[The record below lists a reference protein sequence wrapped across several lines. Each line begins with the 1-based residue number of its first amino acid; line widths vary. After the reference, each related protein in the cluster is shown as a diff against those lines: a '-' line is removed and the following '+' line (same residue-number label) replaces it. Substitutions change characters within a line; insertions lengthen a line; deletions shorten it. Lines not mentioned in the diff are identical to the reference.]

1 MVLDR
6 VNTGIYDDFMVYL
19 QTERGLSLGTV
30 RSYGD
35 DVRKFLRYLQ
45 EEGVLIR
52 KINEGVIEEYFVS
65 LVNLNSYSF
74 NRNISSIRAFLEFLE
89 KVYGYCICI
98 SDIHSIKTYRH
109 LPQALSKEEVDKILD
124 ISLKTPF
131 DYRNKAMLEVMY
143 GSGLRVSEVTA
154 LKEKN
159 IDLDSG
165 VVRFFGKGSKERMVP
180 LSCMATRYLRIYL
193 EEYRCF
199 FVKKRIT
206 DNVFLNNHGSAL
218 TRQGFLMILK
228 KICEQKGISK
238 EVTPHSLR
246 HSFATHLLE
255 GGADLRSIQVMLG
268 HENLSTTQ
276 IYTNLGVDTV
286 RENYDMY
293 HPRS

>member
-19 QTERGLSLGTV
+19 QTERGLSLETV

-45 EEGVLIR
+45 EEGVLVR
-52 KINEGVIEEYFVS
+52 EVNEGIIEEYFVS

-89 KVYGYCICI
+89 KVYGYCFCI

-109 LPQALSKEEVDKILD
+109 LPQVLSKEEVDKILD

>member
-19 QTERGLSLGTV
+19 QTERGLSLGTI

-45 EEGVLIR
+45 EEGVLV
-52 KINEGVIEEYFVS
+52 KKVNEGIIEEYFVS

-89 KVYGYCICI
+89 KVYGYCFCI

-109 LPQALSKEEVDKILD
+109 LPQVLSKEEVDKILD

-206 DNVFLNNHGSAL
+206 DNVFLNNHGSPL

>member
-19 QTERGLSLGTV
+19 QTERGLSLGTI

-45 EEGVLIR
+45 EEGVLVR

-89 KVYGYCICI
+89 KVYGYCFCI

-109 LPQALSKEEVDKILD
+109 LPQVLSKEEVDKILD

-206 DNVFLNNHGSAL
+206 DNVFLNNHGSPL

-268 HENLSTTQ
+268 NENLSTTQ

>member
-19 QTERGLSLGTV
+19 QTERGLSLGTI

-45 EEGVLIR
+45 EEGVLV
-52 KINEGVIEEYFVS
+52 KKVNEGIIEEYFVS

-74 NRNISSIRAFLEFLE
+74 NWNISSIRAFLEFLE
-89 KVYGYCICI
+89 KVYGYCFCI

-109 LPQALSKEEVDKILD
+109 LPQVLSKEEVDKILD

-206 DNVFLNNHGSAL
+206 DNVFLNNHGSPL

>member
-1 MVLDR
+1 MVLDKG
-6 VNTGIYDDFMVYL
+6 TISIYNDFMVYL
-19 QTERGLSLGTV
+19 QTERGLSNGTILA
-30 RSYGD
+30 YGD

-45 EEGVLIR
+45 EEGILIR
-52 KINEGVIEEYFVS
+52 DVDDDVMEEYLAS
-65 LVNLNSYSF
+65 LVNLNSYSV
-74 NRNISSIRAFLEFLE
+74 NRNISSVRVFLEFLG
-89 KVYGYCICI
+89 KVYGYAFSI
-98 SDIHSIKTYRH
+98 SDIHSIKTKRH
-109 LPQALSKEEVDKILD
+109 LPQVLSREEVDKILD

-143 GSGLRVSEVTA
+143 GSGLRVSEVTG
-154 LKEKN
+154 LEGKN
-159 IDLDSG
+159 IDLESG

-180 LSCMATRYLRIYL
+180 LSDMAIRYLRIYL
-193 EEYRCF
+193 DEYRGF
-199 FVKKRIT
+199 FVKKRIS

-228 KICEQKGISK
+228 GICEKKGITK
-238 EVTPHSLR
+238 EVTPHCLR

-255 GGADLRSIQVMLG
+255 GGADLRSIQTMLG

-286 RENYDMY
+286 RENYDLY

>member
-19 QTERGLSLGTV
+19 QTERGLSLGTIS
-30 RSYGD
+30 SYGD

-45 EEGVLIR
+45 EEGVLVR
-52 KINEGVIEEYFVS
+52 EVNEGIIEEYFVS

-74 NRNISSIRAFLEFLE
+74 NR
-89 KVYGYCICI
+89 
-98 SDIHSIKTYRH
+98 
-109 LPQALSKEEVDKILD
+109 
-124 ISLKTPF
+124 
-131 DYRNKAMLEVMY
+131 
-143 GSGLRVSEVTA
+143 
-154 LKEKN
+154 
-159 IDLDSG
+159 
-165 VVRFFGKGSKERMVP
+165 
-180 LSCMATRYLRIYL
+180 
-193 EEYRCF
+193 CF

-206 DNVFLNNHGSAL
+206 DNIFLNNHGSAL

>member
-45 EEGVLIR
+45 EEGVLVR
-52 KINEGVIEEYFVS
+52 EVNEGVIEEYFVS

-89 KVYGYCICI
+89 KVYGDCFCI

-109 LPQALSKEEVDKILD
+109 LPQVLSKEEVDKILD

-238 EVTPHSLR
+238 DVTPHSLR

>member
-1 MVLDR
+1 MVLDG

-45 EEGVLIR
+45 EEGVLVR
-52 KINEGVIEEYFVS
+52 EINEGIIEEYFVS

-89 KVYGYCICI
+89 KVYGYCFCI

-206 DNVFLNNHGSAL
+206 DNVFLNNHGSPL

>member
-45 EEGVLIR
+45 EEGVLVR

-109 LPQALSKEEVDKILD
+109 LPQVLSKEEVDKILD

-206 DNVFLNNHGSAL
+206 DNVFLNNHGSPL

-228 KICEQKGISK
+228 KICEQKGISN

>member
-19 QTERGLSLGTV
+19 QTERGLSLGTIS
-30 RSYGD
+30 SYGD

-45 EEGVLIR
+45 EEGVLVR
-52 KINEGVIEEYFVS
+52 EVNEGIIEEYFVS

-89 KVYGYCICI
+89 KVYGYCFCI

-109 LPQALSKEEVDKILD
+109 LPQVLSKEEVDKILD

-206 DNVFLNNHGSAL
+206 DNIFLNNHGSAL

>member
-45 EEGVLIR
+45 EEGVLVR
-52 KINEGVIEEYFVS
+52 EVNEGIIEEYFVS

-89 KVYGYCICI
+89 KVYGYCFCI

-109 LPQALSKEEVDKILD
+109 LPQVLSKEEVDKILD

-206 DNVFLNNHGSAL
+206 DNVFLNNHGSPL

>member
-19 QTERGLSLGTV
+19 QTERGLALGTV

-45 EEGVLIR
+45 EEGVLVR
-52 KINEGVIEEYFVS
+52 EVNEGVIEEYFVS

-89 KVYGYCICI
+89 KVYGYCFCI

-109 LPQALSKEEVDKILD
+109 LPQVLSKEEVDKILD

>member
-45 EEGVLIR
+45 EEGVLVR
-52 KINEGVIEEYFVS
+52 EVNEGVIEEYFVS
-65 LVNLNSYSF
+65 LVNLNSYSV

-89 KVYGYCICI
+89 KVYGYCFCI

-180 LSCMATRYLRIYL
+180 LSCMATQYLRIYL

>member
-45 EEGVLIR
+45 EEGVLVR
-52 KINEGVIEEYFVS
+52 EVNEGVIEEYFVS

-89 KVYGYCICI
+89 KVYGYCFCI

-109 LPQALSKEEVDKILD
+109 LPQVLSKEEVDRILD

-286 RENYDMY
+286 RGNYDMY

>member
-6 VNTGIYDDFMVYL
+6 VNTDIYDDFMVYL

-45 EEGVLIR
+45 EEGVLV
-52 KINEGVIEEYFVS
+52 KKVNEGIIEEYFVS

-89 KVYGYCICI
+89 KVYGYCFCI

-109 LPQALSKEEVDKILD
+109 LPQVLSKEEVDKILD

-206 DNVFLNNHGSAL
+206 DNIFLNNHGSAL

-228 KICEQKGISK
+228 KICKQKGISK

>member
-6 VNTGIYDDFMVYL
+6 VNTDIYDDFMVYL

-45 EEGVLIR
+45 EEGVLVR
-52 KINEGVIEEYFVS
+52 EVNEGVIEEYFVS

-89 KVYGYCICI
+89 KVYGYCFCI
-98 SDIHSIKTYRH
+98 SDIHSIKTYKH
-109 LPQALSKEEVDKILD
+109 LPQVLSKEEVDKILD

>member
-1 MVLDR
+1 
-6 VNTGIYDDFMVYL
+6 MVYL
-19 QTERGLSLGTV
+19 QTERGLSNGTILA
-30 RSYGD
+30 YGD

-45 EEGVLIR
+45 EEVILIR
-52 KINEGVIEEYFVS
+52 NVDDEVIEEYLAS
-65 LVNLNSYSF
+65 LVNLNSYSV
-74 NRNISSIRAFLEFLE
+74 NRNISSVKTFLEFLG
-89 KVYGYCICI
+89 KVYGYDFSI
-98 SDIHSIKTYRH
+98 SDIHSIKTSRH
-109 LPQALSKEEVDKILD
+109 LPQVLSREEVDKILD

-143 GSGLRVSEVTA
+143 GSGLRVSEVIG
-154 LKEKN
+154 LKSNN
-159 IDLDSG
+159 IDLESG

-180 LSCMATRYLRIYL
+180 LSDMAIRYLRIYL
-193 EEYRCF
+193 DEYRSF
-199 FVKKRIT
+199 FIKKRIT
-206 DNVFLNNHGSAL
+206 DTVFLNNHGSAL

-228 KICEQKGISK
+228 RICEQNGITR
-238 EVTPHSLR
+238 EVTPHCLR

-255 GGADLRSIQVMLG
+255 GGADLRSIQTMLG

>member
-6 VNTGIYDDFMVYL
+6 VNTGIYDDFLVYL

-45 EEGVLIR
+45 EEGVLVR
-52 KINEGVIEEYFVS
+52 EVNEGIIEEYFVS

-89 KVYGYCICI
+89 KVYGYCFCI

-109 LPQALSKEEVDKILD
+109 LPQVLSKEEVDKILD

-199 FVKKRIT
+199 FVKKKIT

-238 EVTPHSLR
+238 GVTPHSLR

-286 RENYDMY
+286 RENYDMF

>member
-45 EEGVLIR
+45 EEGVLVR
-52 KINEGVIEEYFVS
+52 EVNEGVIEEYFVS

-89 KVYGYCICI
+89 KVYGYCFCI
-98 SDIHSIKTYRH
+98 SDIHSIKTNRH
-109 LPQALSKEEVDKILD
+109 LPQVLSKEEVDKILD

-159 IDLDSG
+159 IDLESG

-218 TRQGFLMILK
+218 TRHGFLMILK

>member
-19 QTERGLSLGTV
+19 QTERGLSLGTI

-45 EEGVLIR
+45 EEGVLV
-52 KINEGVIEEYFVS
+52 KKVNEGIIEEYFVS

-89 KVYGYCICI
+89 KVYGYCFCI
-98 SDIHSIKTYRH
+98 SNIHSIKTYRH
-109 LPQALSKEEVDKILD
+109 LPQVLSKEEVDKILD

-206 DNVFLNNHGSAL
+206 DNVFLNNHGSPL

>member
-19 QTERGLSLGTV
+19 QTERGLSLGTI

-45 EEGVLIR
+45 EEGVLVR

-74 NRNISSIRAFLEFLE
+74 NRNISSIRAFLDFLG
-89 KVYGYCICI
+89 KVYGYCFCI

-109 LPQALSKEEVDKILD
+109 LPQVLSKEEVDKILD

-206 DNVFLNNHGSAL
+206 DNVFLNNHGSPL

>member
-19 QTERGLSLGTV
+19 QTERGLSLGTI

-45 EEGVLIR
+45 EEGVLVR
-52 KINEGVIEEYFVS
+52 KNNEGVIEEYFVS

-89 KVYGYCICI
+89 KVYGYCFCI

-109 LPQALSKEEVDKILD
+109 LPQVLSKEEVDKILD

-206 DNVFLNNHGSAL
+206 DNVFLNNHGSPL

>member
-1 MVLDR
+1 MVLNR

-19 QTERGLSLGTV
+19 QTERGLALGTV

-45 EEGVLIR
+45 EEGVLVR
-52 KINEGVIEEYFVS
+52 EVNEGIIEEYFVS

-89 KVYGYCICI
+89 KVYGYCFCI

-109 LPQALSKEEVDKILD
+109 LPQVLSKEEVDKILD

-238 EVTPHSLR
+238 DVTPHSLR

>member
-45 EEGVLIR
+45 EEGVLVR

-89 KVYGYCICI
+89 KVYGYCFCI

-206 DNVFLNNHGSAL
+206 DNVFLNNHGSPL

>member
-1 MVLDR
+1 MVLDK

-45 EEGVLIR
+45 EEGVLVR

-89 KVYGYCICI
+89 KVYGYCFCI

-109 LPQALSKEEVDKILD
+109 LPQVLSKEEVDKILD

-206 DNVFLNNHGSAL
+206 DNVFLNNHGSPL

>member
-1 MVLDR
+1 MVLDKG
-6 VNTGIYDDFMVYL
+6 NISIYNDFMVYL
-19 QTERGLSLGTV
+19 QTERGLSKGTILA
-30 RSYGD
+30 YGD

-45 EEGVLIR
+45 EEGILVR
-52 KINEGVIEEYFVS
+52 DVDDDVMEEYLAS
-65 LVNLNSYSF
+65 LVNLNSYSV
-74 NRNISSIRAFLEFLE
+74 NRNISSVRVFLEFLG
-89 KVYGYCICI
+89 KVYGYIFSI
-98 SDIHSIKTYRH
+98 PDIHSIKTKRH
-109 LPQALSKEEVDKILD
+109 LPQVLSREEVDKILD

-143 GSGLRVSEVTA
+143 GSGLRVSEVTG
-154 LKEKN
+154 LEGKN
-159 IDLDSG
+159 IDLESG

-180 LSCMATRYLRIYL
+180 LSDMAIRYLRIYL
-193 EEYRCF
+193 DEYRCF
-199 FVKKRIT
+199 FVKKRIS

-228 KICEQKGISK
+228 RICEQKGITK
-238 EVTPHSLR
+238 EVTPHCLR

-255 GGADLRSIQVMLG
+255 GGADLRSIQTMLG

-286 RENYDMY
+286 RENYDLY

>member
-19 QTERGLSLGTV
+19 QTERGLSLGTIS
-30 RSYGD
+30 SYGD

-45 EEGVLIR
+45 EEGVLVR
-52 KINEGVIEEYFVS
+52 EVNEGIIEEYFVS

-89 KVYGYCICI
+89 KVYGYCFCI

-109 LPQALSKEEVDKILD
+109 LPQVLSKEEVDKILD

>member
-1 MVLDR
+1 MILDR

-30 RSYGD
+30 SSYGD

-45 EEGVLIR
+45 EEGVLVR
-52 KINEGVIEEYFVS
+52 EVNEGVIEEYFVS

-89 KVYGYCICI
+89 KVYGYCFCI

-109 LPQALSKEEVDKILD
+109 LPQVLSKEEVDKILD

>member
-45 EEGVLIR
+45 EEGVLVR

-89 KVYGYCICI
+89 KVYGYCFCI

-109 LPQALSKEEVDKILD
+109 LPQVLSKEEVDKILD

-206 DNVFLNNHGSAL
+206 DNVFLNNHGSPL

>member
-19 QTERGLSLGTV
+19 QTERGLSLGTI

-45 EEGVLIR
+45 EEGVLVR
-52 KINEGVIEEYFVS
+52 EINEGIIEEYFVS
-65 LVNLNSYSF
+65 LVNINSYSF

-206 DNVFLNNHGSAL
+206 DNVFLNNHGSPL

>member
-206 DNVFLNNHGSAL
+206 DNIFLNNHGSAL

-238 EVTPHSLR
+238 DVTPHSLR

>member
-1 MVLDR
+1 MILDR

-30 RSYGD
+30 SSYGD

-45 EEGVLIR
+45 EEGVLVR
-52 KINEGVIEEYFVS
+52 EVNEGVIEEYFVS

-89 KVYGYCICI
+89 KVYGYCFCI

>member
-19 QTERGLSLGTV
+19 QTERGLSLETV

-45 EEGVLIR
+45 EEGVLVR
-52 KINEGVIEEYFVS
+52 EVNEGVIEEYFVS

-109 LPQALSKEEVDKILD
+109 LPQVLSKEEVDKILD

-206 DNVFLNNHGSAL
+206 DNIFLNNHGSAL

-238 EVTPHSLR
+238 DVTPHSLR

>member
-1 MVLDR
+1 M
-6 VNTGIYDDFMVYL
+6 
-19 QTERGLSLGTV
+19 
-30 RSYGD
+30 
-35 DVRKFLRYLQ
+35 
-45 EEGVLIR
+45 
-52 KINEGVIEEYFVS
+52 
-65 LVNLNSYSF
+65 
-74 NRNISSIRAFLEFLE
+74 
-89 KVYGYCICI
+89 
-98 SDIHSIKTYRH
+98 
-109 LPQALSKEEVDKILD
+109 DKILD

-206 DNVFLNNHGSAL
+206 DNVFLNNHGSPL

>member
-45 EEGVLIR
+45 EEGVLVR
-52 KINEGVIEEYFVS
+52 EINEGAIEEYFVS
-65 LVNLNSYSF
+65 LVNLNSYSV

-109 LPQALSKEEVDKILD
+109 LPQVLSKEEVDKILD

-206 DNVFLNNHGSAL
+206 DNIFLNNHGSAL

-238 EVTPHSLR
+238 DVTPHSLR

>member
-19 QTERGLSLGTV
+19 QTERGLSLGTI

-45 EEGVLIR
+45 EEGVLVR

-89 KVYGYCICI
+89 KVYGYCFCI

-109 LPQALSKEEVDKILD
+109 LPQVLSKEEVDKILY

-206 DNVFLNNHGSAL
+206 DNVFLNNHGSPL